1 MTTKEYI
8 KLLVIAAGYPMN
20 IKVES
25 DRQGIDTIYS
35 VYAESIDCTD
45 DNEEDIDL
53 FDNKVLSIHDCCLLD
68 LIGQII
74 NASNGKY
81 PYQINHFSNK
91 MLLDDTLRDEYLRE
105 DYKRR
110 KLIKTELKLMK
121 PVDEYITSNDPCNK
135 APNCEGEFDDSDTC
149 HGFWKCTHQY
159 HNNCELK
166 HKYREFSQKLR
177 QIYRKYAHNEELKDN
192 ELNKLKQYNLYHE
205 N

>member
-45 DNEEDIDL
+45 DNEEDIDI

-91 MLLDDTLRDEYLRE
+91 MLLDDTLRDE
-105 DYKRR
+105 
-110 KLIKTELKLMK
+110 
-121 PVDEYITSNDPCNK
+121 NDPCNK

-177 QIYRKYAHNEELKDN
+177 QIYRKYAHNEELTDN